1 MSNEFYDYIAKNTLS
16 FFQERAAAMR
26 AGERYCLKLDTEE
39 MVVGVDRALRNIT
52 AKNNIQGDFRYGEVY
67 STFTIK
73 LKNNIEIVVASK
85 INGMTDDFLATL
97 RNAELTSKHF
107 PILMV
112 TYSVIDTIT
121 SGTGDL
127 SSNGMPFHASAII
140 AKIKDDIR
148 NAQLTIADKTLLEYE
163 LDRKQSDR
171 YSDKSS
177 LFEYSDLLTV
187 LGRGFV
193 KKEDYPRFFLLN
205 DPDAAHLADEKKI
218 RERLSENHRFFEQI
232 DRVVKHGSIS
242 DDLEKDF
249 DSAFISHLVDCKKKN
264 MPWYEDCTY
273 VQVKTSQDK
282 LKKKLDNPLSI
293 DNSGFDV
300 YAGSPI
306 EYSFLM
312 DEQIFIRDDG
322 VTKAK
327 RRKKNILVYNPDHKD
342 TVIIDV
348 STNITIRQSEIEV
361 NGCKASSSSKLIRIE
376 VKAEGCTFAQVK
388 ITDSNNNI
396 TYVIKI
402 CIVDVLPKY
411 FENIQTAYM
420 LDVPKNLKHA
430 TIQIFGITKHLEINP
445 GFENVV
451 GEKVVSDGVYEC
463 QYNQTLNLLFDE
475 ETIDTDTGHIDCKLK
490 FGAVIVPIQIQDEV
504 IKPTELTGTG
514 AFKRKFTEGKSLEYR
529 NGRIISGTTEFFTQ
543 IAITS

>member
-1 MSNEFYDYIAKNTLS
+1 MLNEFYDYIAKNTLS
-16 FFQERAAAMR
+16 FFQNRAATMR

-39 MVVGVDRALRNIT
+39 MVMGVDHALRNIT
-52 AKNNIQGDFRYGEVY
+52 ALNSIQGSFEYGEVY

-73 LKNNIEIVVASK
+73 LSSDTEIVVASK

-112 TYSVIDTIT
+112 THSAIDTIT

-127 SSNGMPFHASAII
+127 ASNGMPFHASAII
-140 AKIKDDIR
+140 AKIKDDIQ
-148 NAQLTIADKTLLEYE
+148 NAQLSVADKTFLEYE
-163 LDRKQSDR
+163 LARKQSDR

-193 KKEDYPRFFLLN
+193 KKDDYPRFSLLN
-205 DPDAAHLADEKKI
+205 DPDAAHLVDEKKI

-232 DRVVKHGSIS
+232 DRVVKHGNIS

-264 MPWYEDCTY
+264 IPWYEDCTY

-293 DNSGFDV
+293 DNSGFEAYV
-300 YAGSPI
+300 GSPI

-312 DEQIFIRDDG
+312 DEQVFIRDDG
-322 VTKAK
+322 DTKAK
-327 RRKKNILVYNPDHKD
+327 RRKKNVLVYNPDHKN
-342 TVIIDV
+342 TVTIDV
-348 STNITIRQSEIEV
+348 STNITIRQSGIEV
-361 NGCKASSSSKLIRIE
+361 NGCKASSSAKLVRIE

-411 FENIQTAYM
+411 LESIQTAYM
-420 LDVPKNLKHA
+420 LDVPKNLKRS
-430 TIQIFGITKHLEINP
+430 TIQIFGITKCLEINP
-445 GFENVV
+445 GFEDVV
-451 GEKVVSDGVYEC
+451 DAEVVSDGVYEC
-463 QYNQTLNLLFDE
+463 RYNQTLNLLFDE
-475 ETIDTDTGHIDCKLK
+475 EIIDTDTGHIDCKLK
-490 FGAVIVPIQIQDEV
+490 FGTIIVPIQIQDEV
-504 IKPTELTGTG
+504 IKPTELTGN
-514 AFKRKFTEGKSLEYR
+514 RSL
-529 NGRIISGTTEFFTQ
+529 
-543 IAITS
+543 